1 MMTQSV
7 QSLQDYLRQLRMME
21 TANEL
26 PVLLRNAEKM
36 SWTYQEFLQELLTY
50 ELKRRDQ
57 KNIEKRLKW
66 AKFPYH
72 KTLDQFHIEEQ
83 RSLSTRQLNQLREL
97 NWLDQQYNLILLGP
111 QGAGKT
117 HISIGLGI
125 EAIQKGYKVTFSTM
139 GELVHL
145 LKTEEYIRKS
155 QTQLKR
161 IRESDLVIIDDL
173 MFMAIDQR
181 EANLFFHLVNHL
193 YERSSIILT
202 SNKGPEE
209 WGELMGD
216 QGITMAIL
224 DRLLHRVEVI
234 QLNEND
240 SYRLKHRTTIFEKE
254 GTQN

>member
-1 MMTQSV
+1 MTKTV
-7 QSLQDYLRQLRMME
+7 QILQEHFRHLRMTE
-21 TANEL
+21 AANEL

-50 ELKRRDQ
+50 ELKRREE
-57 KNIEKRLKW
+57 KSVEKRLKW
-66 AKFPYH
+66 AKFPH
-72 KTLDQFHIEEQ
+72 QKTLDEFRIEEQ

-97 NWLDQQYNLILLGP
+97 NWLDQQFNIILLGP
-111 QGAGKT
+111 QGSGKT

-125 EAIQKGYKVTFSTM
+125 EAIQKGYKVAFSTM

-155 QTQLKR
+155 QMQLKR
-161 IRESDLVIIDDL
+161 IKESDLVIIDDL
-173 MFMAIDQR
+173 MYMAIDPR
-181 EANLFFHLVNHL
+181 EANLFFHLINHL
-193 YERSSIILT
+193 YERSSIIIT

-209 WGELMGD
+209 WGELIGD

-234 QLNEND
+234 QLNDND
-240 SYRLKHRTTIFEKE
+240 SYRLKHRTSIFEKE
-254 GTQN
+254 SAQN

>member
-1 MMTQSV
+1 MTQTV
-7 QSLQDYLRQLRMME
+7 HNLQEYFRQVRMTE

-26 PVLLRNAEKM
+26 PVILRNAEKM
-36 SWTYQEFLQELLTY
+36 SWTYQEFLQELLMY
-50 ELKRRDQ
+50 ELKRRDE
-57 KNIEKRLKW
+57 KNIERRLKW

-72 KTLDQFHIEEQ
+72 KKLDEFHIEEQ

-145 LKTEEYIRKS
+145 LKTEEYIKKS
-155 QTQLKR
+155 QSQLKR

-173 MFMAIDQR
+173 MYMAIDQQ

-224 DRLLHRVEVI
+224 DRILHRVEVI

-240 SYRLKHRTTIFEKE
+240 SYRLKHRTAIFENE
-254 GTQN
+254 SV

>member
-1 MMTQSV
+1 M
-7 QSLQDYLRQLRMME
+7 
-21 TANEL
+21 
-26 PVLLRNAEKM
+26 
-36 SWTYQEFLQELLTY
+36 
-50 ELKRRDQ
+50 
-57 KNIEKRLKW
+57 EKRLKW
-66 AKFPYH
+66 AKFPYL
-72 KTLDQFHIEEQ
+72 KTLDEFHIEEQ
-83 RSLSTRQLNQLREL
+83 QSLSTRQLKQLREL
-97 NWLDQQYNLILLGP
+97 NWLEQQYNLILLGP

-117 HISIGLGI
+117 HISVGLGI
-125 EAIQKGYKVTFSTM
+125 EAIQKGYRVSFSTM

-155 QTQLKR
+155 QMQLKR
-161 IRESDLVIIDDL
+161 IKESDLVIIDDL
-173 MFMAIDQR
+173 MYMAIDQR

-202 SNKGPEE
+202 SNKGPEQ

-240 SYRLKHRTTIFEKE
+240 SYRLKHRSTIFEKE
-254 GTQN
+254 SVQN

>member
-1 MMTQSV
+1 MAKTV
-7 QSLQDYLRQLRMME
+7 HILQEQFCHLRMME

-26 PVLLRNAEKM
+26 PSLLRNAEKR
-36 SWTYQEFLQELLTY
+36 SWTYQEFLQEILSY
-50 ELKRRDQ
+50 ELKRREEKNVQ
-57 KNIEKRLKW
+57 KRMKW

-72 KTLDQFHIEEQ
+72 KTLDEFKIEDQ
-83 RSLSTRQLNQLREL
+83 QSLSVRQLHQLREL
-97 NWLDQQYNLILLGP
+97 NWLEQQYNLILLGP
-111 QGAGKT
+111 PGAGKT
-117 HISIGLGI
+117 HIGIGLGI
-125 EAIQKGYKVTFSTM
+125 EAIHKGFKVAFSTM

-155 QTQLKR
+155 QMEIKR
-161 IRESDLVIIDDL
+161 IKDSDLVIIDDL
-173 MFMAIDQR
+173 MYMAMDQR

-209 WGELMGD
+209 WVELMGD
-216 QGITMAIL
+216 QGITTAIL

-240 SYRLKHRTTIFEKE
+240 SYRLKHRSTIFGENRI
-254 GTQN
+254 QN

>member
-1 MMTQSV
+1 MTKTV
-7 QSLQDYLRQLRMME
+7 TVLQEDFRHLRMTE

-26 PVLLRNAEKM
+26 PMLLRNAEKM
-36 SWTYQEFLQELLTY
+36 SWTYQEFLQELLMY
-50 ELKRRDQ
+50 ELKRRYE
-57 KNIEKRLKW
+57 KSVEKRLKW
-66 AKFPYH
+66 AKFPYL
-72 KTLDQFHIEEQ
+72 KTLDEFHIEEQ
-83 RSLSTRQLNQLREL
+83 QSLSTRQLKQLREL
-97 NWLDQQYNLILLGP
+97 NWLEQQYNLILLGP

-117 HISIGLGI
+117 HISVGLGI
-125 EAIQKGYKVTFSTM
+125 EAIQKGYRVSFSTM

-155 QTQLKR
+155 QMQLKR
-161 IRESDLVIIDDL
+161 IKESDLVIIDDL
-173 MFMAIDQR
+173 MYMAIDQR

-202 SNKGPEE
+202 SNKGPEQ

-240 SYRLKHRTTIFEKE
+240 SYRLKHRSTIFEKE
-254 GTQN
+254 SVQN